1 MDRDLEKRERITRFL
16 NDVTLSDTIY
26 RELQDSFMGN
36 GKYGSHVELLA
47 ASRIAID
54 LLQDAW
60 KDLGRQKT
68 KTGTIKNDI
77 KQVGM

>member
-1 MDRDLEKRERITRFL
+1 MDKDIEKRERITRFL

-26 RELQDSFMGN
+26 RELQDSFMSN
-36 GKYGSHVELLA
+36 GTYGTNVELLA
-47 ASRIAID
+47 ASRIAIN

-60 KDLGRQKT
+60 KDLAKQKT
-68 KTGTIKNDI
+68 KTGTIKNDL